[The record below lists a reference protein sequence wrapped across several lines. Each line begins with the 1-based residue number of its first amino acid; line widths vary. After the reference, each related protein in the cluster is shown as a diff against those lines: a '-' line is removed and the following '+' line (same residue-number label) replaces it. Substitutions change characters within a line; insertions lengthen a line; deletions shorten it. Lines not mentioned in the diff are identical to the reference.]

1 MAFNVSLNAKRQY
14 VLVGKK
20 KKKPKKSKKET
31 STSLFSQF

>member
-20 KKKPKKSKKET
+20 KKSKKSKKEI
-31 STSLFSQF
+31 STSLLSQF